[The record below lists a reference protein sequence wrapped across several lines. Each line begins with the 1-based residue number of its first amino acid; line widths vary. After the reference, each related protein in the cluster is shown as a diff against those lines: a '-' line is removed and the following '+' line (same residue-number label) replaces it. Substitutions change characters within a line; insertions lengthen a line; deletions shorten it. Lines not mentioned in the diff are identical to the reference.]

1 MKYIRSLQGDLATA
15 SATLDAKEGIVAE
28 FRAHLAGPKFQVLDL
43 DGGRKDWIA
52 VADVLAW
59 LSRITAAEA

>member
-1 MKYIRSLQGDLATA
+1 MNYIRSLQGNLATA
-15 SATLDAKEGIVAE
+15 RATLDAKDGIVAE
-28 FRAHLAGPKFQVLDL
+28 FRTHLASPKFHGLDL

-59 LSRITAAEA
+59 LSRIADAEA

>member
-1 MKYIRSLQGDLATA
+1 MNYIRTLQTDLAA
-15 SATLDAKEGIVAE
+15 SRAALDAKDEIVAE
-28 FRAHLAGPKFQVLDL
+28 FRAHVAGPKFQGLDR

-59 LSRITAAEA
+59 LSRIRDAGA

>member
-1 MKYIRSLQGDLATA
+1 MNYIRSLQDDLATA
-15 SATLDAKEGIVAE
+15 RATLTAKESVVGE
-28 FRAHLAGPKFQVLDL
+28 FRAHLAGPKFHGLDL

-59 LSRITAAEA
+59 LSRITEAEA